1 MADCERKVLDGD
13 GKERTQES
21 EEDTALL
28 RKVASESIVL
38 LKNDNGL
45 LPIDKTKVKKVAIV
59 GGNAR
64 AMILSGGGSAAL
76 KPSCFVSPYDGIVNA
91 LGKDVEVTYSEGA
104 RGTTIFAD
112 LSLTRA
118 YHTYAILAFLTL
130 PTLEWD
136 LMTQK
141 DKGQRGWNAEWYSHE
156 SDDSMKPLDIP
167 IATQFLDETR
177 MFIINSSYPKG
188 ITRIWTMKLRGF
200 LKPRPY
206 DIDFEFGL
214 IAAGRAKV

>member
-59 GGNAR
+59 GGNAK

-104 RGTTIFAD
+104 RGMTIPTD
-112 LSLTRA
+112 LPWTRA
-118 YHTYAILAFLTL
+118 YHICNLSVLDVA
-130 PTLEWD
+130 
-136 LMTQK
+136 
-141 DKGQRGWNAEWYSHE
+141 YSRVG
-156 SDDSMKPLDIP
+156 SDD
-167 IATQFLDETR
+167 TE
-177 MFIINSSYPKG
+177 G
-188 ITRIWTMKLRGF
+188 
-200 LKPRPY
+200 
-206 DIDFEFGL
+206 
-214 IAAGRAKV
+214 